1 MPPPPIVP
9 LDKRGAVPHHASMAP
24 RIVFYRVSPAPSGR
38 PVVRVVARY
47 PLPELLPWAL
57 AVEVA
62 VARFEREHRV
72 SRWQE
77 AAEMV
82 RVG

>member
-1 MPPPPIVP
+1 
-9 LDKRGAVPHHASMAP
+9 MAP
-24 RIVFYRVSPAPSGR
+24 RIAFYRIASAPSGR
-38 PVVRVVARY
+38 PRLRVVARY

-62 VARFEREHRV
+62 VLRFERERGV
-72 SRWQE
+72 QRWQE